1 MLVSIDPTDLKT
13 LLDALRSE
21 AGEEAV
27 KITSRAVN
35 IGEGIEA
42 HVVWLP
48 AYQEPGY
55 NPEFDK

>member
-1 MLVSIDPTDLKT
+1 MLISIDPTDLEF
-13 LLDALRSE
+13 LLNAFRNE
-21 AGEEAV
+21 AGKEAV
-27 KITSRAVN
+27 KITSQAVN

-48 AYQEPGY
+48 AYQEPDY